1 MGKRRKAREIVLQA
15 LYESEF
21 SEAAADEIMT
31 RQIKRRSPSADTV
44 EYARALYLATV
55 TRREELDEMI
65 KGCLENWDME
75 RIALID
81 KNILRFALAEVLFF
95 PDIPSRVIINE
106 AIEIAHRYSS
116 ADAGKFVNGLLDR
129 LVREHRKDAS

>member
-1 MGKRRKAREIVLQA
+1 MNVN
-15 LYESEF
+15 F
-21 SEAAADEIMT
+21 
-31 RQIKRRSPSADTV
+31 PHV
-44 EYARALYLATV
+44 P
-55 TRREELDEMI
+55 DEMI

-116 ADAGKFVNGLLDR
+116 ADAGRFVNGLLDR
-129 LVREHRKDAS
+129 LIREHRRDAS